1 MLLDQMASQ
10 PAFHAADRFRS
21 DRSAIVP
28 EEAVFLPGDGVVSRS
43 PPAEQQSTLG
53 RFLNSRASPRPCVDF
68 HPELSRVWSEPHGLD
83 HMAPFELSRFLG
95 KQGFEFLGGSVAE
108 G

>member
-1 MLLDQMASQ
+1 MLVSKVHHMPIESGILI
-10 PAFHAADRFRS
+10 AAIL
-21 DRSAIVP
+21 IVL
-28 EEAVFLPGDGVVSRS
+28 A
-43 PPAEQQSTLG
+43 
-53 RFLNSRASPRPCVDF
+53 VDF

-83 HMAPFELSRFLG
+83 HIAPFELSRFLG